1 MKKRTKKKPIIL
13 LLAVVMAFVMM
24 LSATFAWFTSA
35 DGRVNHFETLIMD
48 GSVTIF
54 ELFNPPTDWKPGES
68 ITKNVAATN
77 NGEADVLVR
86 LSFEEVLRMLGN
98 DAAQHSTT
106 APVTANADLT
116 GLDLPVTT
124 ATAGYTVGNGWVEI
138 TNVASGGTALGLAK
152 VSGIPTGAKVWGK
165 SATDADGK
173 IAYTFT
179 IYMPVTYK
187 YTHLD
192 GTVLTK
198 TVNQKMTAD
207 FEVTDTG
214 SKELTVS
221 NAKYWY
227 YTAKTTT
234 QVDWAADNEKI
245 GKAPYETGSFPSNAQ
260 TLADVETLLAD
271 SNEMLKLVFGTA
283 FDNSASVAGV
293 ADNKW
298 WYNEDDGYF
307 YYLGAVAPGTT
318 TENLLEGVTLHEDA
332 GNEYGLLE
340 YDLIVLLEAI
350 QNTTDAVKSASGWN
364 INDTSDIYTKLAG
377 YCAY

>member
-35 DGRVNHFETLIMD
+35 DGKANHFETLAMDD

-54 ELFNPPTDWKPGES
+54 ELFNPPEEWKPGES

-98 DAAQHSTT
+98 DAIQHSTT

-124 ATAGYTVGNGWVEI
+124 ATAGYTLVNGWAEI

-179 IYMPVTYK
+179 IYMPDRK
-187 YTHLD
+187 
-192 GTVLTK
+192 
-198 TVNQKMTAD
+198 
-207 FEVTDTG
+207 
-214 SKELTVS
+214 
-221 NAKYWY
+221 
-227 YTAKTTT
+227 
-234 QVDWAADNEKI
+234 
-245 GKAPYETGSFPSNAQ
+245 
-260 TLADVETLLAD
+260 
-271 SNEMLKLVFGTA
+271 
-283 FDNSASVAGV
+283 SVV
-293 ADNKW
+293 
-298 WYNEDDGYF
+298 
-307 YYLGAVAPGTT
+307 
-318 TENLLEGVTLHEDA
+318 
-332 GNEYGLLE
+332 
-340 YDLIVLLEAI
+340 
-350 QNTTDAVKSASGWN
+350 
-364 INDTSDIYTKLAG
+364 
-377 YCAY
+377 